1 MDNLVKQ
8 RVIGA
13 VVLVALAVIFIPMLL
28 ESPEEE
34 LGPVGSNLP
43 ERPEMTVRDRVEPLT
58 LPEPPPESEP
68 AQVVLEPPPADN
80 MAGTAGPADSS
91 QPPSS
96 AETSSQTP
104 PAASVTPPAPPA
116 EEPAASQPAAS
127 QPPVASAPS
136 TPEPAAVQQ
145 KPDAAKPLS
154 GWVVQLA
161 ALSNKDNAMAL
172 RERLR
177 GLGYTAFVEET
188 TTAQGTQFRVRVGP
202 ELERSN
208 ADNLRSRLEQQVQL
222 KGIVMRY
229 P

>member
-1 MDNLVKQ
+1 VDNLVKQ

-34 LGPVGSNLP
+34 LGPLGSNLP

-68 AQVVLEPPPADN
+68 AQVVLEPLPADDAA
-80 MAGTAGPADSS
+80 AGTAEPGEAS
-91 QPPSS
+91 QPPSG
-96 AETSSQTP
+96 AQTSSQTP
-104 PAASVTPPAPPA
+104 PAASATPSIPT
-116 EEPAASQPAAS
+116 EEPAASRPAVS
-127 QPPVASAPS
+127 EPPVASAPPTS
-136 TPEPAAVQQ
+136 PPAAAKQTPE
-145 KPDAAKPLS
+145 AAKPLS

-161 ALSNKDNAMAL
+161 ALSSKDNAMAL

-188 TTAQGTQFRVRVGP
+188 TAAQGTQFRVRVGP
-202 ELERSN
+202 ELERAN
-208 ADNLRSRLEQQVQL
+208 ADNLRTRLEQQVQI